1 MREGVETLQGG
12 AGEGEGGGLVSPL
25 LLTSLHHS
33 LVAQVSPEQM
43 KTSRRICGLF

>member
-33 LVAQVSPEQM
+33 LVAQVSPNSRTGEQEE
-43 KTSRRICGLF
+43 IQG